1 VLTDYITIFNDTTL
15 TQHFLNLCCCLCC
28 GYFSKQ
34 FKSA

>member
-1 VLTDYITIFNDTTL
+1 M